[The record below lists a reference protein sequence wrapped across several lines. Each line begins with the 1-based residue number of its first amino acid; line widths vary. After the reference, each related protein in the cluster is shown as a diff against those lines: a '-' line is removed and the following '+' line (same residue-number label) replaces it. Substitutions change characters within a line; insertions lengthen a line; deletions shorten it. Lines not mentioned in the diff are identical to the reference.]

1 MPCVAVSYETQEAIL
16 LILCN
21 ILQSTPVTCRG
32 QNWTHVLLFPSLFSV
47 ERRASV
53 TKGGWHRNVGSK
65 DKPPRFSLIAG
76 LLLVIKNAP
85 KGKCHSFSLSLMFN
99 FQFWVMH
106 WSLPRAVFLPGPAL
120 GILDTYKARCVLPF
134 FLLSF
139 GISSV
144 IQVAP
149 KKKGK
154 PKSNTSQCCS
164 CVMTDKRS
172 LGKQASKSEGAGYPG
187 VLIKPSSGFICVV
200 STDSQAETP
209 IKGRWTS
216 LQAEAALSCKPQSHR
231 SVLTAKRC

>member
-21 ILQSTPVTCRG
+21 ILQSMPVTCRG

-47 ERRASV
+47 ERRALV
-53 TKGGWHRNVGSK
+53 TEGGWHRNVGSK

-120 GILDTYKARCVLPF
+120 GILDTYKAHRVLPF
-134 FLLSF
+134 FPPLLWYLTRYSGCSQEKGQTQKQHFPMLQLCNDGQTKF
-139 GISSV
+139 GKASQ
-144 IQVAP
+144 QVWRGRLSRSP
-149 KKKGK
+149 HQTFLRVYLCGQHRLPGWDTDKGK
-154 PKSNTSQCCS
+154 VNFPPSWS
-164 CVMTDKRS
+164 CTVVQTTVPPQRS
-172 LGKQASKSEGAGYPG
+172 
-187 VLIKPSSGFICVV
+187 
-200 STDSQAETP
+200 DS
-209 IKGRWTS
+209 
-216 LQAEAALSCKPQSHR
+216 
-231 SVLTAKRC
+231 